1 MRADQWAVTTLASC
15 AILLAGQALAESLD
29 DVSLGRELLLDN
41 AAVSL
46 AELDESRGRQDI
58 QLDIDEIQASFQ
70 QNQGEQTAQLKDNLL
85 NSNLT
90 GNNYIGGQAL
100 NGVNGIATVIQNTGN
115 QVIIQDTT
123 MVNIMMQP

>member
-1 MRADQWAVTTLASC
+1 MRADQRAVATLASC
-15 AILLAGQALAESLD
+15 AILLALAGQALADSLD
-29 DVSLGRELLLDN
+29 EELLLDN

-46 AELDESRGRQDI
+46 SELEESRGRQDI

-85 NSNLT
+85 NSDMT
-90 GNNYIGGQAL
+90 GNNYIGAQAL